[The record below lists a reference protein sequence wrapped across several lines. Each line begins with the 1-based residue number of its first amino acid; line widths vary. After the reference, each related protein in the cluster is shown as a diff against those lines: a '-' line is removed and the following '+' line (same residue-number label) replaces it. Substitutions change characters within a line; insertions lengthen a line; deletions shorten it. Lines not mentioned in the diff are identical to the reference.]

1 MPSYIIMPKFM
12 RVIVFFDLP
21 VTTKDERRIA
31 TRFRK
36 SLIDDG
42 YYMVQFSVYARL
54 CGGVDSANDIVNRL
68 KRHAPK
74 NGSIRCMT
82 VTEKQYA
89 QMKVIIGE
97 VKKSEK
103 SSEFYQMSFL

>member
-21 VTTKDERRIA
+21 VTTKEERKVA
-31 TRFRK
+31 TKFRK

-54 CGGVDSANDIVNRL
+54 CGGVDSANDVVNRL
-68 KRHAPK
+68 KRNAPK
-74 NGSIRCMT
+74 DGSIRCMT

-89 QMKVIIGE
+89 QMKVIVGNP
-97 VKKSEK
+97 KRSEK
-103 SSEFYQMSFL
+103 PSEFYQMSFL